1 MKRICML
8 LSMVMLLT
16 SIIATPHA
24 TVFADETIARADFF
38 DTDAN
43 LGLYNQTQ
51 TSASVS
57 NSNDAERG
65 NVFFVDTA
73 KSTAS
78 SMGIGKSISK
88 NGINTGK
95 VILGADV
102 KMDTDAAPR
111 FELRFTTKNDAGAE
125 QAHMLAWI
133 GISKKALLTRGDG
146 GEAGLG
152 GGSDT
157 GTKPG
162 TEEKAAAAVEK
173 PIETD
178 KWTRVEVIVDFDN
191 QSRSLYVDG
200 ELVEKR
206 SKNDD
211 SSLFTSIYNEK
222 IVAAVLTAR
231 NDVAEGDDKKDDLY
245 FTNVRAAQIPSET
258 TVKSSISGNDIYL
271 WYNTAAK
278 EDISGLTQGDVTVK
292 SVQSGADAL
301 NVSSVTPMGQ
311 SGVKITL
318 SNLDSAAAGEYR
330 VVINKEIHDIFGNDM
345 SKAWVYNKKTD
356 ALTQINNSYDDNNIG
371 TTVTTDFEI
380 ITDPNNANN
389 KVLKMPS
396 KTDADGAKTLDI
408 PAVTENTLDNR
419 GIVGTTYHY
428 SMRVNKLQNDKSYWS
443 FMPFFPIGG
452 SSWSNACG
460 TMWFFRNVDN
470 DKYSL
475 LFGTKTKF
483 AEDWN
488 EQVKL
493 SMDWKAS
500 TWYDVDVMWKYG
512 AIGETPSVTYKIT
525 EAATGVVLYEGTY
538 NTPAMNTLKE
548 MTGDDAVKFLGVRLI
563 NFNKSGA
570 IPEGEDHSVL
580 IDDLKV
586 EMLKPINAVKSVR
599 FVDVNGTKYAPDAT
613 LPNDITKI
621 EITTDGSGVT
631 QSSFDGKIKLNGE
644 IKSGTFNAGT
654 NTYTIDLGGILAPT
668 TEYTLS
674 IDEMS
679 DVNIPA
685 YSTSF
690 TTSEGSF
697 KITDIKIV
705 DESGK
710 EVALASVTKDTKL
723 KVVVEGIN
731 TTGGEKSAV
740 ISYGIYNDKMLTGFD
755 FAPVTFESTGVK
767 TTKELNVGTIT
778 DVNNL
783 SIKGFVWDSMKV
795 MTPQSDFAELK

>member
-73 KSTAS
+73 KSSAS

-111 FELRFTTKNDAGAE
+111 FGLRFTTKNDAGAE
-125 QAHMLAWI
+125 RAHMLAWI

-152 GGSDT
+152 SQYDT

-178 KWTRVEVIVDFDN
+178 KWTRVEVILDFDN

-231 NDVAEGDDKKDDLY
+231 NNVAEGDNKKDDLY

-278 EDISGLTQGDVTVK
+278 ENISDLTAADVE
-292 SVQSGADAL
+292 VQNVENRANKLA
-301 NVSSVTPMGQ
+301 VSSVTPMGQ
-311 SGVKITL
+311 SGVKVSL
-318 SNLDSAAAGEYR
+318 SDLNSAAAGEYR

-345 SKAWVYNKKTD
+345 SKVLFYNKKTV
-356 ALTQINNSYDDNNIG
+356 ALTHLDKNFDDANTGITGDTASAVEVVEDNGNNVLSIKQANKDIDYYFDTDYNSLEHSINDKTYTLSYRAKIVNSTDTAGNPFKLFMGFAEKGKKEIKYNNEMVFDFRNKPG
-371 TTVTTDFEI
+371 QANYRTLFNNPDVKGSWQDADTVLNSWENNKWYNYTIIMEYGNTNKNGSVRYL
-380 ITDPNNANN
+380 ITDESGNAVVD
-389 KVLKMPS
+389 K
-396 KTDADGAKTLDI
+396 KTGLPGENYFRSIDCCLSALRFSTTNSTSAVYIDDI
-408 PAVTENTLDNR
+408 KLT
-419 GIVGTTYHY
+419 
-428 SMRVNKLQNDKSYWS
+428 SLQNV
-443 FMPFFPIGG
+443 P
-452 SSWSNACG
+452 
-460 TMWFFRNVDN
+460 
-470 DKYSL
+470 
-475 LFGTKTKF
+475 
-483 AEDWN
+483 
-488 EQVKL
+488 
-493 SMDWKAS
+493 
-500 TWYDVDVMWKYG
+500 
-512 AIGETPSVTYKIT
+512 AI
-525 EAATGVVLYEGTY
+525 
-538 NTPAMNTLKE
+538 
-548 MTGDDAVKFLGVRLI
+548 
-563 NFNKSGA
+563 
-570 IPEGEDHSVL
+570 
-580 IDDLKV
+580 
-586 EMLKPINAVKSVR
+586 KSVR

-621 EITTDGSGVT
+621 EITADGSGVT
-631 QSSFDGKIKLNGE
+631 QSSFEGKIKLNNDV
-644 IKSGTFNAGT
+644 KSGTFNADT

-668 TEYTLS
+668 TAYTLS

>member
-65 NVFFVDTA
+65 NVFFVD
-73 KSTAS
+73 SAS
-78 SMGIGKSISK
+78 STTTSAGIGKAIGTG
-88 NGINTGK
+88 GINTGK
-95 VILGADV
+95 VVLGADV
-102 KMDTDAAPR
+102 KLEADTVPR
-111 FELRFTTKNDAGAE
+111 FGLKFTTKKSDGKEAS
-125 QAHMLAWI
+125 HMVAWV
-133 GISKKALLTRGDG
+133 GTSKKALFTRGDG

-152 GGSDT
+152 SQYDD
-157 GTKPG
+157 GTKPDG
-162 TEEKAAAAVEK
+162 NKAAAA
-173 PIETD
+173 IEQPVGTD
-178 KWTRVEVIVDFDN
+178 KWVRVEVVVDFDN

-200 ELVEKR
+200 KLVETR
-206 SKNDD
+206 AKNED
-211 SSLFTSIYNEK
+211 SSRFTSIYDEK
-222 IVAAVLTAR
+222 IIALVLTVR
-231 NDVAEGDDKKDDLY
+231 NDVPEGDNKKYDLY
-245 FTNVRAAQIPSET
+245 FTNVRAAQIPSDTVTKT
-258 TVKSSISGNDIYL
+258 TVSNNDINV
-271 WYNTAAK
+271 WFNTAAM
-278 EDISGLTQGDVTVK
+278 EDISGLTTADVE
-292 SVQSGADAL
+292 VQSVENRANKLA
-301 NVSSVTPMGQ
+301 VSSVTPMGQ
-311 SGVKITL
+311 SGVKVSL

-345 SKAWVYNKKTD
+345 SKVLFYNKKTV

-396 KTDADGAKTLDI
+396 KTDANGGKTLDI

-443 FMPFFPIGG
+443 FMPFFPKGG
-452 SSWSNACG
+452 SDWSNACG

-525 EAATGVVLYEGTY
+525 ETATGAVLYEGTY

-563 NFNKSGA
+563 NFNMSGA

-586 EMLKPINAVKSVR
+586 EMLKPINAIKSVR

-621 EITTDGSGVT
+621 EITADGSGVT
-631 QSSFDGKIKLNGE
+631 ADSFTNKVKLNGE
-644 IKSGTFNAGT
+644 VKSGTFDADT

-668 TEYTLS
+668 TAYTLS
-674 IDEMS
+674 IDEMT

-740 ISYGIYNDKMLTGFD
+740 VSYGIYNDKMLTGFD

>member
-73 KSTAS
+73 KSSAS

-111 FELRFTTKNDAGAE
+111 FGLRFTTKNDAGAE
-125 QAHMLAWI
+125 RAHMLAWI

-152 GGSDT
+152 SQYDT

-178 KWTRVEVIVDFDN
+178 KWTRVDVILDFDN

-231 NDVAEGDDKKDDLY
+231 NNVAEGDNKKDDLY

-278 EDISGLTQGDVTVK
+278 ENISDLTAADVE
-292 SVQSGADAL
+292 VQNVENRANKLA
-301 NVSSVTPMGQ
+301 VSSVTPMGQ
-311 SGVKITL
+311 SGVKVSL
-318 SNLDSAAAGEYR
+318 SDLNSAAAGEYR

-345 SKAWVYNKKTD
+345 SKVLFYNKKTV
-356 ALTQINNSYDDNNIG
+356 ALTHLDKNFDDANTGITGDTASAVEVVEDNGNNVLSIKQANKDIDYYFDTDYNSLEHSINDKTYTLSYRAKIVNSTDTAGNPFKLFMGFAEKGKKEIKYNNEMVFDFRNKPG
-371 TTVTTDFEI
+371 QANYRTLFNNPDVKGSWQDADTVLNSWENNKWYNYTIIMEYGNTNKNGSVRYL
-380 ITDPNNANN
+380 ITDESGNAVVD
-389 KVLKMPS
+389 K
-396 KTDADGAKTLDI
+396 KTGLPGENYFRSIDCCLSALRFSTTNSTSAVYIDDI
-408 PAVTENTLDNR
+408 KLT
-419 GIVGTTYHY
+419 
-428 SMRVNKLQNDKSYWS
+428 SLQNV
-443 FMPFFPIGG
+443 P
-452 SSWSNACG
+452 
-460 TMWFFRNVDN
+460 
-470 DKYSL
+470 
-475 LFGTKTKF
+475 
-483 AEDWN
+483 
-488 EQVKL
+488 
-493 SMDWKAS
+493 
-500 TWYDVDVMWKYG
+500 
-512 AIGETPSVTYKIT
+512 AI
-525 EAATGVVLYEGTY
+525 
-538 NTPAMNTLKE
+538 
-548 MTGDDAVKFLGVRLI
+548 
-563 NFNKSGA
+563 
-570 IPEGEDHSVL
+570 
-580 IDDLKV
+580 
-586 EMLKPINAVKSVR
+586 KSVR

-621 EITTDGSGVT
+621 EITADGSGVT
-631 QSSFDGKIKLNGE
+631 QSSFEGKIKLNNDV
-644 IKSGTFNAGT
+644 KSGTFNADT

-668 TEYTLS
+668 TAYTLS

-740 ISYGIYNDKMLTGFD
+740 VSYGIYNDKMLTGFD

>member
-24 TVFADETIARADFF
+24 AVFADETSARADFF

-43 LGLYNQTQ
+43 LGLY
-51 TSASVS
+51 AS
-57 NSNDAERG
+57 NSNTLNATDADRG
-65 NVFFVDTA
+65 NVFFAQTTGGTTLIKNA
-73 KSTAS
+73 LSTT
-78 SMGIGKSISK
+78 GIK
-88 NGINTGK
+88 TGK
-95 VILGADV
+95 AILGADV
-102 KMDTDAAPR
+102 KLDADVKPR
-111 FELRFTTKNDAGAE
+111 FKLMFYTKNSEDKE
-125 QAHMLAWI
+125 QTHMTAWVN
-133 GISKKALLTRGDG
+133 SSQKALLTRGDG

-211 SSLFTSIYNEK
+211 SSLFTSIYDEK
-222 IVAAVLTAR
+222 IVAFGLATR
-231 NDVAEGDDKKDDLY
+231 NDVASGDNKKDDVY

-330 VVINKEIHDIFGNDM
+330 VVINKEIHDIFDNDM
-345 SKAWVYNKKTD
+345 SKALFYNKKSV

-371 TTVTTDFEI
+371 TTVATDFEI

-396 KTDADGAKTLDI
+396 KTDADGEKTLDI

-428 SMRVNKLQNDKSYWS
+428 SMRVNKLQSDKSYWS
-443 FMPFFPIGG
+443 FMPFFPKGG
-452 SSWSNACG
+452 SGWSNACG

-525 EAATGVVLYEGTY
+525 ETATGAVLYEGTY

-548 MTGDDAVKFLGVRLI
+548 MTGDEPVRFLGVRLI
-563 NFNKSGA
+563 NYNKSGA

-586 EMLKPINAVKSVR
+586 EMLKPINAIKSIR

-621 EITTDGSGVT
+621 EITADGSGVT
-631 QSSFDGKIKLNGE
+631 QSSFEGKIKLNNDV
-644 IKSGTFNAGT
+644 KSGTFNADT

-668 TEYTLS
+668 TAYTLS
-674 IDEMS
+674 IDEMT
-679 DVNIPA
+679 DANIPA

-690 TTSEGSF
+690 TTGEGSF

-705 DESGK
+705 DESGNAI
-710 EVALASVTKDTKL
+710 ALANVTKDTKL

-740 ISYGIYNDKMLTGFD
+740 VSYGIYNDKMLTGFD

>member
-73 KSTAS
+73 KSSAS

-111 FELRFTTKNDAGAE
+111 FGLRFTTKNDAGAE
-125 QAHMLAWI
+125 RAHMLAWI

-152 GGSDT
+152 SQYDT

-178 KWTRVEVIVDFDN
+178 KWTRVEVILDFDN

-231 NDVAEGDDKKDDLY
+231 NNVAEGDNKKDDLY

-278 EDISGLTQGDVTVK
+278 ENISDLTAADVE
-292 SVQSGADAL
+292 VQNVENRANKLA
-301 NVSSVTPMGQ
+301 VSSVTPMGQ
-311 SGVKITL
+311 SGVKVSL
-318 SNLDSAAAGEYR
+318 SDLNSAAAGEYR

-345 SKAWVYNKKTD
+345 SKVLFYNKKTV
-356 ALTQINNSYDDNNIG
+356 ALTHLDKNFDDANTGITGDTASAVEVVEDNGNNVLSIKQANKDIDYYFDTDYNSLEHSINDKTYTLSYRAKIVNSTDTAGNPFKLFMGFAEKGKKEIKYNNEMVFDFRNKPG
-371 TTVTTDFEI
+371 QANYRTLFNNPDVKGSWQDADTVLNSWENNKWYNYTIIMEYGNTNKNGSVRYL
-380 ITDPNNANN
+380 ITDESGNAVVD
-389 KVLKMPS
+389 K
-396 KTDADGAKTLDI
+396 KTGLPGENYFRSIDCCLSALRFSTTNSTSAVYIDDI
-408 PAVTENTLDNR
+408 KLT
-419 GIVGTTYHY
+419 
-428 SMRVNKLQNDKSYWS
+428 SLQNV
-443 FMPFFPIGG
+443 P
-452 SSWSNACG
+452 
-460 TMWFFRNVDN
+460 
-470 DKYSL
+470 
-475 LFGTKTKF
+475 
-483 AEDWN
+483 
-488 EQVKL
+488 
-493 SMDWKAS
+493 
-500 TWYDVDVMWKYG
+500 
-512 AIGETPSVTYKIT
+512 AI
-525 EAATGVVLYEGTY
+525 
-538 NTPAMNTLKE
+538 
-548 MTGDDAVKFLGVRLI
+548 
-563 NFNKSGA
+563 
-570 IPEGEDHSVL
+570 
-580 IDDLKV
+580 
-586 EMLKPINAVKSVR
+586 KSVR

-621 EITTDGSGVT
+621 EITADGSGVT
-631 QSSFDGKIKLNGE
+631 QSSFEGKIKLNNDV
-644 IKSGTFNAGT
+644 KSGTFNADT

-668 TEYTLS
+668 TEYTLT

-679 DVNIPA
+679 DANIPA

-740 ISYGIYNDKMLTGFD
+740 VSYGIYNDKMLTGFD

>member
-24 TVFADETIARADFF
+24 AVFADETSARADFF

-43 LGLYNQTQ
+43 LGLY
-51 TSASVS
+51 AS
-57 NSNDAERG
+57 NSNTLNATDADRG
-65 NVFFVDTA
+65 NVFFAQTTGGITLIKNA
-73 KSTAS
+73 LSTT
-78 SMGIGKSISK
+78 GIK
-88 NGINTGK
+88 TGK
-95 VILGADV
+95 AILGADV
-102 KMDTDAAPR
+102 KLDADVKPR
-111 FELRFTTKNDAGAE
+111 FKLMFYTKNSEDKE
-125 QAHMLAWI
+125 QTHVTAWVN
-133 GISKKALLTRGDG
+133 SSQKALLTRGDG

-211 SSLFTSIYNEK
+211 SSLFTSIYDEK
-222 IVAAVLTAR
+222 IVAFGLATR
-231 NDVAEGDDKKDDLY
+231 NDVASGDNKKDDVY

-345 SKAWVYNKKTD
+345 SKVLFYNKKTV

-371 TTVTTDFEI
+371 TTATTDFEI
-380 ITDPNNANN
+380 IKDPNNANN

-443 FMPFFPIGG
+443 FMPFFPKDG
-452 SSWSNACG
+452 SGWSNPCG

-483 AEDWN
+483 VEDWN

-525 EAATGVVLYEGTY
+525 ETATGAVLYEGTY

-586 EMLKPINAVKSVR
+586 EMLKPINAIKSVR

-613 LPNDITKI
+613 LPNDVTKI
-621 EITTDGSGVT
+621 EITADGSGVT
-631 QSSFDGKIKLNGE
+631 QSSFEGKIKLNGE
-644 IKSGTFNAGT
+644 VKSGTFNADT

-668 TEYTLS
+668 TEYTLT
-674 IDEMS
+674 IDEMT

-690 TTSEGSF
+690 TTGEGSF
-697 KITDIKIV
+697 KIIDIKIV
-705 DESGK
+705 DESGNAI
-710 EVALASVTKDTKL
+710 ALANVTKDTKL

>member
-73 KSTAS
+73 KSSAS

-111 FELRFTTKNDAGAE
+111 FGLRFTTKNDAGAE
-125 QAHMLAWI
+125 RAHMLAWI

-152 GGSDT
+152 SQYDT

-178 KWTRVEVIVDFDN
+178 KWTRVEVILDFDN

-231 NDVAEGDDKKDDLY
+231 NNVAEGDNKKDDLY

-278 EDISGLTQGDVTVK
+278 ENISDLTAADVE
-292 SVQSGADAL
+292 VQNVENRANKLA
-301 NVSSVTPMGQ
+301 VSSVTPMGQ
-311 SGVKITL
+311 SGVKVSL
-318 SNLDSAAAGEYR
+318 SDLNSAAAGEYR

-345 SKAWVYNKKTD
+345 SKVLFYNKKTV
-356 ALTQINNSYDDNNIG
+356 ALTHLDKNFDDANTGITGDTASAVEVVEDNGNNVLSIKQANKDIDYYFDTDYNSLEHSINDKTYTLSYRAKIVNSTDTAGNPFKLFMGFAEKGKKEIKYNNEMVFDFRNKPG
-371 TTVTTDFEI
+371 QANYRTLFNNPDVKGSWQDADTVLNSWENNKWYNYTIIMEYGNTNKNGSVRYL
-380 ITDPNNANN
+380 ITDESGNAVVD
-389 KVLKMPS
+389 K
-396 KTDADGAKTLDI
+396 KTGLPGENYFRSIDCCLSALRFSTTNSTSAVYIDDI
-408 PAVTENTLDNR
+408 KLT
-419 GIVGTTYHY
+419 
-428 SMRVNKLQNDKSYWS
+428 SLQNV
-443 FMPFFPIGG
+443 P
-452 SSWSNACG
+452 
-460 TMWFFRNVDN
+460 
-470 DKYSL
+470 
-475 LFGTKTKF
+475 
-483 AEDWN
+483 
-488 EQVKL
+488 
-493 SMDWKAS
+493 
-500 TWYDVDVMWKYG
+500 
-512 AIGETPSVTYKIT
+512 AI
-525 EAATGVVLYEGTY
+525 
-538 NTPAMNTLKE
+538 
-548 MTGDDAVKFLGVRLI
+548 
-563 NFNKSGA
+563 
-570 IPEGEDHSVL
+570 
-580 IDDLKV
+580 
-586 EMLKPINAVKSVR
+586 KSVR

-621 EITTDGSGVT
+621 EITADGSGVT
-631 QSSFDGKIKLNGE
+631 QSSFEGKIKLNNDV
-644 IKSGTFNAGT
+644 KSGTFNADT

-668 TEYTLS
+668 TEYTLT